1 MNVRGRAEEVLLV
14 FRLAV
19 VDNKRDCPDVDAS
32 AYGLRAQQNLDFPI
46 FQFGDS
52 CSLGSG
58 AILRMDVVLSHLA
71 NSSALS
77 MYIIHIDI
85 VLSRIGGPLVVDHKL
100 IALILQCKV
109 KLSEFWDGVEE
120 DDNLRF

>member
-1 MNVRGRAEEVLLV
+1 MNVRGGAEEVLLV
-14 FRLAV
+14 FWLAV

-32 AYGLRAQQNLDFPI
+32 AYGLRAQQNLYLPI

-52 CSLGSG
+52 CSLGGG
-58 AILRMDVVLSHLA
+58 AILRMDVILSHFA

-85 VLSRIGGPLVVDHKL
+85 ILSRIRGPLVVDHKF
-100 IALILQCKV
+100 ISLILQRKV
-109 KLSEFWDGVEE
+109 KLSEFWDSVEE